1 MAELAVVRRYAR
13 ALFDAADKS
22 NAVDQVEEDLKG
34 VHQVLAA
41 SPRLERTLRAPTL
54 SGSRKKGLLA
64 TAFQNRVSPLSLRF
78 LALLIDRQREDVL
91 GDIYT
96 EYQRLAN
103 ERRNIE
109 YVKVT
114 SATPLTDEEFQALGN
129 ALVQRTGKRVSL
141 EVTLDPSIMGG
152 LILRMGDTV
161 IDGSIRTRLEQLR
174 TRLLAGQRA

>member
-22 NAVDQVEEDLKG
+22 DALDQVEEDLKV
-34 VHQVLAA
+34 VHQVLTA
-41 SPRLERTLRAPTL
+41 SQRFERTLRAPTI
-54 SGSRKKGLLA
+54 SGERKKGLLA
-64 TAFQNRVSPLSLRF
+64 HTFQARVAPLTLRF
-78 LALLIDRQREDVL
+78 LGILVDRRREDVL
-91 GDIYT
+91 ESIHA

-103 ERRNIE
+103 ERRNIQP
-109 YVKVT
+109 VHVT
-114 SATPLTDEEFQALGN
+114 SATALTDEEFQALGN
-129 ALVQRTGKRVSL
+129 ALVQRTGKRILL